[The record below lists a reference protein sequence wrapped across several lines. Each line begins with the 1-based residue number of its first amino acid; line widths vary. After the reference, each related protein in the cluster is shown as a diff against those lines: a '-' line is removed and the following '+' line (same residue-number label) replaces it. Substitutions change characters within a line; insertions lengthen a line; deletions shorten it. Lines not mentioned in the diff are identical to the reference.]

1 MGLKKSILVGILT
14 VTLGVIPVME
24 VSAADATWFNV
35 EDSAPQA
42 VSFVEDTQYVLT
54 KGNHLSSGHV
64 QLMDLGGRKLLVS
77 GNTTCHMTCDKV
89 SCHLYIEQMD
99 SNGNWYT
106 YKYWN
111 CSTTNTYAY
120 SPERSTS
127 VAGGHWYRARGA
139 HIAVKNGVSESV
151 STTTN
156 GIWVG

>member
-1 MGLKKSILVGILT
+1 MKFKKSLLAGMLV
-14 VTLGVIPVME
+14 VTMSVIPVME
-24 VSAADATWFNV
+24 VSAAENKWFNV
-35 EDSAPQA
+35 EDSTPQS
-42 VSFVEDTQYVLT
+42 VSFAEDTQYVLT
-54 KGNHLSSGHV
+54 KGNHLSSGHI
-64 QLMDLGGRKLLVS
+64 QISDLGGRKVLIS

-89 SCHLYIEQMD
+89 SCHMYIEQMD
-99 SNGNWYT
+99 SNGVWST

-120 SPERSTS
+120 SPERTTS

-151 STTTN
+151 STITD